1 MVKRPTGS
9 GGEPSSPNCESSAG
23 VKARH
28 LQYSGRCFFKLTI
41 TCAVSTNP
49 APYFDANAA
58 HRLAAPSITKVPKVR
73 LVYEPR
79 ENMTATTALKKS
91 PIKHRKHSP
100 MSKPKCL
107 RGSKLKCWTKRSQTC
122 RPRSTDSVKGLV
134 KTHRVNCPYGL
145 RRVARMY
152 LAPKMQTYVRTNL

>member
-58 HRLAAPSITKVPKVR
+58 HRLVAPSITKVPKVR
-73 LVYEPR
+73 LMYEPR
-79 ENMTATTALKKS
+79 ENMTSTTSLKKS
-91 PIKHRKHSP
+91 PG
-100 MSKPKCL
+100 KPPQAFASVQARLAWGFQAQVLNK
-107 RGSKLKCWTKRSQTC
+107 T
-122 RPRSTDSVKGLV
+122 STG
-134 KTHRVNCPYGL
+134 
-145 RRVARMY
+145 
-152 LAPKMQTYVRTNL
+152 MQAMLNQLS